1 MLIIYPITLNNTSKE
16 SVFRKHTKNVS
27 GNFILKLLEQIK
39 TKCCL
44 IKRNIFTKN
53 IVNQID
59 YIGLRCQEAGVPF
72 VPFSRRN
79 KRRIEDGES
88 DREDGE
94 SGADDAGSDADSL
107 ADFYPS

>member
-1 MLIIYPITLNNTSKE
+1 
-16 SVFRKHTKNVS
+16 
-27 GNFILKLLEQIK
+27 
-39 TKCCL
+39 
-44 IKRNIFTKN
+44 
-53 IVNQID
+53 
-59 YIGLRCQEAGVPF
+59 

-94 SGADDAGSDADSL
+94 SGADGAGSDADSL